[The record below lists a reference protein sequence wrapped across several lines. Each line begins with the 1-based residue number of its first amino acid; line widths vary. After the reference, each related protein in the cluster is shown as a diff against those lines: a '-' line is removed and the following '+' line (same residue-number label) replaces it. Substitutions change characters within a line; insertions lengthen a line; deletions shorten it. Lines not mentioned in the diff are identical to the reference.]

1 MHAQRDTLTLWLSQG
16 APRLIAQLG
25 RQRGMG
31 MTPDQKSAFD
41 DEGFV
46 IIERFFSATELG
58 RLLEVYRTPV
68 HNIGVAQMRAVLK
81 PACA

>member
-1 MHAQRDTLTLWLSQG
+1 
-16 APRLIAQLG
+16 
-25 RQRGMG
+25 MG

-46 IIERFFSATELG
+46 IIEHFFSATELG

-68 HNIGVAQMRAVLK
+68 HNIGVAQMRAILK